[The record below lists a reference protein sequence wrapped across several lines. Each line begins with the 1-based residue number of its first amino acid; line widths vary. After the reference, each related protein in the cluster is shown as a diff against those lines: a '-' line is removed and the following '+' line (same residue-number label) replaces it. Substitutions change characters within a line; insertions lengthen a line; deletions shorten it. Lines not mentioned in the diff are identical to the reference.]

1 MGCLDKSMEK
11 STQKLLIENLKK
23 GKIAGTEKS
32 R

>member
-11 STQKLLIENLKK
+11 STQKLLIENLKR
-23 GKIAGTEKS
+23 GKSQEQK